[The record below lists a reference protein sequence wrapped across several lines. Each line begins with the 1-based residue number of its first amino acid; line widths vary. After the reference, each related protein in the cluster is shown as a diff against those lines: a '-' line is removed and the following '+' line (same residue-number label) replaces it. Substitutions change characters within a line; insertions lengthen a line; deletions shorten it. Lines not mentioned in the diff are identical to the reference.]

1 MATMRTPF
9 PHGILIDQGLS
20 DKFLPEQ
27 LFPEV
32 FYEACRQAR
41 QPLALRR
48 HAGYDHGYYFIST
61 VVEKHIRFHSRM
73 LTRSS
78 NIQFGM
84 DRPVT
89 PTA

>member
-32 FYEACRQAR
+32 FEEACRQAQ
-41 QPLALRR
+41 QPSA
-48 HAGYDHGYYFIST
+48 
-61 VVEKHIRFHSRM
+61 
-73 LTRSS
+73 
-78 NIQFGM
+78 
-84 DRPVT
+84 
-89 PTA
+89 